1 MSENIKEYITLI
13 GGSLLILVSVWNLIK
28 SRGSR
33 GDNSDS
39 DGAGNE
45 QRAALEREREIIA
58 EQRKAAERERD
69 IATDQRNTLS
79 EQREAIDNQS
89 DNISEQR
96 ELINTQRELIE
107 QQQKSVARIREIL
120 AKAKDRD
127 NSK

>member
-13 GGSLLILVSVWNLIK
+13 GGSLLIIVALWNLIK
-28 SRGSR
+28 SRGSGR
-33 GDNSDS
+33 NSPDS
-39 DGAGNE
+39 NGAGNE
-45 QRAALEREREIIA
+45 QRATLEREREIIA

-79 EQREAIDNQS
+79 EQRDAIDNQS

-107 QQQKSVARIREIL
+107 QQQKSAERIREIL
-120 AKAKDRD
+120 AKAKDRN

>member
-13 GGSLLILVSVWNLIK
+13 SGSLLILVSVWNLIK

-69 IATDQRNTLS
+69 ITTD
-79 EQREAIDNQS
+79 QREAINNQS

-107 QQQKSVARIREIL
+107 QQQKSVARIREIIT
-120 AKAKDRD
+120 KAKDRD

>member
-13 GGSLLILVSVWNLIK
+13 GGFLLILVSVWNLIK

-33 GDNSDS
+33 GDNSDN
-39 DGAGNE
+39 DGAGKE
-45 QRAALEREREIIA
+45 QRTTLEREREIIA
-58 EQRKAAERERD
+58 
-69 IATDQRNTLS
+69 